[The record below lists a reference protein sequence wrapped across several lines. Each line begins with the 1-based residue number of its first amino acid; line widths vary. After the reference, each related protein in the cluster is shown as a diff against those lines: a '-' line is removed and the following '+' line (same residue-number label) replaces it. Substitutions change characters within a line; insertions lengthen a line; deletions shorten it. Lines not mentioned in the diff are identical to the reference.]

1 VQLNNVEYSK
11 QQSVYELAQEPP
23 RLDAREAALAVGVT
37 CLAALVGALGVLLF
51 GASFPMHGPG
61 GALNFAG
68 MLAGSTCLLAWAFVL
83 LFVWHHIEKWRA
95 DLRYERERREAV
107 LEAHWK
113 AQGLVTTEVFS
124 ETTITADNPG
134 QIILA
139 ALALH
144 QRRNDATRPYSV
156 RALQKPLFLSLNAPA
171 FGGTR
176 QLRIGQAASEQEAQR
191 LAELFARCGLISG
204 RREKTAGEWTAQ
216 TASDVLANLLPEY
229 AL

>member
-1 VQLNNVEYSK
+1 MQLNNVEYSK

-37 CLAALVGALGVLLF
+37 CLSALVGALGVILF

-107 LEAHWK
+107 LEAHWN
-113 AQGLVTTEVFS
+113 AQGTITTETIS
-124 ETTITADNPG
+124 ETTITADDPAR
-134 QIILA
+134 L
-139 ALALH
+139 LLLLFSLW
-144 QRRNDATRPYSV
+144 QRRNEHPKPWSV
-156 RALQKPLFLSLNAPA
+156 RSLEGPQYLSVDRNV
-171 FGGTR
+171 FG
-176 QLRIGQAASEQEAQR
+176 
-191 LAELFARCGLISG
+191 
-204 RREKTAGEWTAQ
+204 TAQ
-216 TASDVLANLLPEY
+216 IHLGQVPTREHAQQIAARLEGARLLSGNGERSTRRLQPQTLEEFLNLTIPRVLR
-229 AL
+229 